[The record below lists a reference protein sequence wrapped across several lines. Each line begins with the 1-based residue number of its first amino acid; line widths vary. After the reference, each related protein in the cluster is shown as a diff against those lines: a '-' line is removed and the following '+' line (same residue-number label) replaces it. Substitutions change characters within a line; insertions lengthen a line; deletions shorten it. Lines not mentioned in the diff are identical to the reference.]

1 MKIPALAPL
10 VLALAAVTALGAAS
24 TGPATAPA
32 SAEDAVVTVYKSP
45 SCGCCTKWV
54 EYLQAKGYEVKTVDL
69 DDLSEIKAASGVP
82 RQLQT
87 CHTAVVGGYVVEGH
101 VPADVLARLLKEQ
114 PKVSGIAVP
123 GMPVGSPG
131 MEVPG
136 TPAQSYDVIAW
147 DKTGK
152 TSIYARK

>member
-1 MKIPALAPL
+1 MKIARLAPL
-10 VLALAAVTALGAAS
+10 VLAVAAVTALGAAS
-24 TGPATAPA
+24 AGPAAPA
-32 SAEDAVVTVYKSP
+32 PTDDAVVTVYKSP
-45 SCGCCTKWV
+45 TCACCSKWV

-101 VPADVLARLLKEQ
+101 VPADVLAKLLKEQ

-152 TSIYARK
+152 TSVYARK

>member
-1 MKIPALAPL
+1 MKIARLAPL
-10 VLALAAVTALGAAS
+10 VLAVAAVTALGAAS
-24 TGPATAPA
+24 AGPAAPA
-32 SAEDAVVTVYKSP
+32 PTDDAVVTVYKSP
-45 SCGCCTKWV
+45 TCGCCSKWV

-101 VPADVLARLLKEQ
+101 VPADVLAKLLKEQ

-152 TSIYARK
+152 TSVYARK